1 MPFESTI
8 DNNNKITN
16 DFKQIV
22 KECFSSIYETL
33 GKNNFKRWIH
43 TREVSKDIEELIFD
57 WMTEEDKENEPNSD
71 GFTKTDSS
79 EIRIRRSETAKDTS
93 IHELYH
99 LITRHSKRFSI
110 YINEGMTEYLKGMT
124 SEKGSNSYMDNVKMV
139 EFLHKML
146 GDFLIKAY
154 LLGKDE
160 SFDRKFAETISQN
173 EEKLPEA
180 EKEINEFYKTL
191 DKRHKLLYPI
201 TKDEIKSTLE
211 EKESKQH
218 EFDETTNEMKN
229 MIRKIIL
236 GKTHQMAQDLE
247 FYQDGKITNL
257 IIVSE
262 WINSIPHNLGFSFDE
277 RHNLLRKSI
286 ETILDDSH
294 LLLDLDRKDAYAKKT
309 KILNSIISTK
319 TNADGTISQI
329 NYQPQQIEQFNE
341 ERQDIVSKIFQK
353 SFEGS
358 ENVSLMDFVDKTL
371 KIATHIRPSERELK
385 ALISQYAISIFG
397 EKVDISLVDS
407 LVKQNLDR
415 YQQLFDVEKKREK
428 DTIESQYRK
437 IDDNSYIE
445 KKDNQYFY
453 VKIDEKGIM
462 VETEIRDYSREYD
475 SETGQTTTIE
485 KLSNNDT
492 IVRKLNEQEQ
502 EKIKRRV
509 YRIAEGQKVI
519 NISLKNGLE
528 SLQIHGKEDKYQEF
542 GIMDIKEFRKI
553 EMITP
558 ILQQIR
564 EKIKNG
570 SYQTIL
576 EDAENPY
583 TIKCVTYTSD
593 IDARSRKISFVE
605 FRQDLNKIRQLL
617 RENEKG
623 EILQSI
629 LIDELLDRTF
639 GTIKKEQKDGEFVR
653 SENEQKAYDEIKKS
667 INQNDLENDGIE
679 NAITVLN
686 NSRKERIEENKK
698 HTLIHFMTPEAEEEY
713 LKHQK
718 LEKSIEQSK
727 TKFELE
733 QELARPG
740 SIPIGRY
747 FEKKGEISEEL
758 QKKTENIAFGLKGVA
773 LVGPNID
780 DRSRKL
786 LVDKLCEDL
795 ALKTGK
801 ITNLKDKK
809 QLLGRYIE
817 TVLNHVYDV
826 SWKSKKENEQI
837 QESYENISGSIIENI
852 INGTEI
858 DEELMESSTAF
869 LDEDRKKRV
878 REENEKSG
886 HLIWIKDK
894 TTRLIY
900 EQLVDLS
907 KKIPQSQLDIVTQ
920 GLVNA
925 ANKEYDKGERDEESK

>member
-1 MPFESTI
+1 MPFERTI

-33 GKNNFKRWIH
+33 GKNNFKRWVH

-57 WMTEEDKENEPNSD
+57 WMTEEDKENRPNSD
-71 GFTKTDSS
+71 GFAKTASS
-79 EIRIRRSETAKDTS
+79 EIRIRRPETAKDTS

-99 LITRHSKRFSI
+99 LVTRHSKSFGI
-110 YINEGMTEYLKGMT
+110 YINEGITEYLKGMT
-124 SEKGSNSYMDNVKMV
+124 SEKGPNSYMDNVKMV

-146 GDFLIKAY
+146 GDSLIKAY

-160 SFDRKFAETISQN
+160 SFDRKFAETIIQN
-173 EEKLPEA
+173 KEELPEA
-180 EKEINEFYKTL
+180 EKEINEFYKIL

-201 TKDEIKSTLE
+201 TKDEIKNTP
-211 EKESKQH
+211 KEAKQH

-257 IIVSE
+257 SIVSE
-262 WINSIPHNLGFSFDE
+262 WINSIPYNADFSFEETYD
-277 RHNLLRKSI
+277 LLRESI
-286 ETILDDSH
+286 STILDDSH
-294 LLLDLDRKDAYAKKT
+294 LLIDLDKKDAYVKKT

-319 TNADGTISQI
+319 RNADGTISQV
-329 NYQPQQIEQFNE
+329 YFQPQQIEQFNE
-341 ERQDIVSKIFQK
+341 ERQDITSKIFQK
-353 SFEGS
+353 SFEDT
-358 ENVSLMDFVDKTL
+358 ENVCLMDFVDKTL

-397 EKVDISLVDS
+397 EKVDISLFDS

-415 YQQLFDVEKKREK
+415 YQQLFDVEKKKEK
-428 DTIESQYRK
+428 NTIESQFRK
-437 IDDNSYIE
+437 IDNNSYIE
-445 KKDNQYFY
+445 KRDNQYFY
-453 VKIDEKGIM
+453 IKIDEKGIM
-462 VETEIRDYSREYD
+462 VETEIRDYSKTYN
-475 SETGQTTTIE
+475 SETKQTTTIE
-485 KLSNNDT
+485 KLLNNDT
-492 IVRKLNEQEQ
+492 IVRQLNEQEQ
-502 EKIKRRV
+502 NQEKIKRSA

-519 NISLKNGLE
+519 NISLKSDLE
-528 SLQIHGKEDKYQEF
+528 SLQIHGKEDRYQEF
-542 GIMDIKEFRKI
+542 GIMNVKEFREI

-564 EKIKNG
+564 EKIENG
-570 SYQTIL
+570 NYQTIL

-583 TIKCVTYTSD
+583 KIKGVAYTSD
-593 IDARSRKISFVE
+593 IDARSRKINFVE
-605 FRQDLNKIRQLL
+605 LRQDLNKIGQSL
-617 RENEKG
+617 RGNKKG
-623 EILQSI
+623 EIVQSI
-629 LIDELLDRTF
+629 LIDELLDKTF
-639 GTIKKEQKDGEFVR
+639 GTIMKEQKDGEFVR

-667 INQNDLENDGIE
+667 INQNDLKNEDIA

-686 NSRKERIEENKK
+686 HSRKERIEENKK
-698 HTLIHFMTPEAEEEY
+698 HTLIHFMTTEAKEEY
-713 LKHQK
+713 LKRQR

-727 TKFELE
+727 IKFELE

-740 SIPIGRY
+740 SIPTGRY
-747 FEKKGEISEEL
+747 FEREGEISEEL
-758 QKKTENIAFGLKGVA
+758 KKKTENVALGLKGVG
-773 LVGPNID
+773 LVGPDID

-795 ALKTGK
+795 TLKTVK
-801 ITNLKDKK
+801 ITSLKDKK

-817 TVLNHVYDV
+817 KVLNNVYDV
-826 SWKSKKENEQI
+826 SGQSKKENEQI
-837 QESYENISGSIIENI
+837 QESYENISESIIENI

-858 DEELMESSTAF
+858 NEELMESATAF

-878 REENEKSG
+878 REKNEKSG

-907 KKIPQSQLDIVTQ
+907 KKLPQSQLDIVTQ

-925 ANKEYDKGERDEESK
+925 ANKEYNKGERDGTSR

>member
-1 MPFESTI
+1 MPFERTI

-33 GKNNFKRWIH
+33 GKNNFKRWVH

-57 WMTEEDKENEPNSD
+57 WMTEEDKENRPNSD
-71 GFTKTDSS
+71 GFAKTASS
-79 EIRIRRSETAKDTS
+79 EIRIRRPETAKDTS

-99 LITRHSKRFSI
+99 LVTRHSKSFGI
-110 YINEGMTEYLKGMT
+110 YINEGITEYLKGMT
-124 SEKGSNSYMDNVKMV
+124 SEKGPNSYMDNVKMV

-146 GDFLIKAY
+146 GDSLIKAY

-160 SFDRKFAETISQN
+160 SFDRKFAETIIQN
-173 EEKLPEA
+173 KEELPEA
-180 EKEINEFYKTL
+180 EKEINEFYKIL

-201 TKDEIKSTLE
+201 TKDEIKNTP
-211 EKESKQH
+211 KEAKQH

-257 IIVSE
+257 SIVSE
-262 WINSIPHNLGFSFDE
+262 WINSIPYNADFSFEETYD
-277 RHNLLRKSI
+277 LLRESI
-286 ETILDDSH
+286 STILDDSH
-294 LLLDLDRKDAYAKKT
+294 LLIDLDKKDAYVKKT

-319 TNADGTISQI
+319 RNADGTISQV
-329 NYQPQQIEQFNE
+329 YFQPQQIEQFNE
-341 ERQDIVSKIFQK
+341 ERQDITSKIFQK
-353 SFEGS
+353 SFEDT
-358 ENVSLMDFVDKTL
+358 ENVCLMDFVDKTL

-397 EKVDISLVDS
+397 EKVDISLFDS

-415 YQQLFDVEKKREK
+415 YQQLFDVEKKKEK
-428 DTIESQYRK
+428 NTIESQFRK
-437 IDDNSYIE
+437 IDNNSYIE
-445 KKDNQYFY
+445 KRDNQYFY
-453 VKIDEKGIM
+453 IKIDEKGIM
-462 VETEIRDYSREYD
+462 VETEIRDYSKTYN
-475 SETGQTTTIE
+475 SETKQTTTIE
-485 KLSNNDT
+485 KLLNNDT
-492 IVRKLNEQEQ
+492 IVRQLNEQEQ
-502 EKIKRRV
+502 NQEKIKRSA

-519 NISLKNGLE
+519 NISLKSDLE
-528 SLQIHGKEDKYQEF
+528 SLQIHGKEDRYQEF
-542 GIMDIKEFRKI
+542 GIMNVKEFREI

-564 EKIKNG
+564 EKIENG
-570 SYQTIL
+570 NYQTIL

-583 TIKCVTYTSD
+583 KIKGVAYTSD
-593 IDARSRKISFVE
+593 IDARSRKINFVE
-605 FRQDLNKIRQLL
+605 LRQDLNKIGQSL
-617 RENEKG
+617 RGNKKG
-623 EILQSI
+623 KIVQSI
-629 LIDELLDRTF
+629 LIDELLDKTF
-639 GTIKKEQKDGEFVR
+639 GTIMKEQKDGEFVR

-667 INQNDLENDGIE
+667 INQNDLKNEDIA

-686 NSRKERIEENKK
+686 HSRKERIEENKK
-698 HTLIHFMTPEAEEEY
+698 HTLIHFMTTEAKEEY
-713 LKHQK
+713 LKRQR

-727 TKFELE
+727 IKFELE

-740 SIPIGRY
+740 SIPTGRY
-747 FEKKGEISEEL
+747 FEREGEISEEL
-758 QKKTENIAFGLKGVA
+758 KKKTENVALGLKGVG
-773 LVGPNID
+773 LVGPDID

-795 ALKTGK
+795 TLKTVK
-801 ITNLKDKK
+801 ITSLKDKK

-817 TVLNHVYDV
+817 KVLNNVYDV
-826 SWKSKKENEQI
+826 SGQSKKENEQI
-837 QESYENISGSIIENI
+837 QESYENISESIIENI

-858 DEELMESSTAF
+858 NEELMESATAF

-878 REENEKSG
+878 REKNEKSG

-907 KKIPQSQLDIVTQ
+907 KKLPQSQLDIVTQ

-925 ANKEYDKGERDEESK
+925 ANKEYNKGERDGTSR